1 MNREDFPIFNNNLV
15 YFDNGATT
23 MKPSSV
29 VEKITDYYTKFTANC
44 HRGDYKNSMIVDNLY
59 EETREKVRKLINADS
74 EKEIVFTSGSTD
86 SLNRVILGFM
96 KNKLKS
102 GDEVIITKA
111 EHASNFLPWIKLSEE
126 IGIIIKYVELD
137 NHMVTIDNLK
147 KVITNKTKVIS
158 LAHITNVLG
167 DVRPIMEIGKL
178 CKDNNIYFVVDAA
191 QSIPHVKVDVQDNNI
206 DFLVFSAHKMLGPTG
221 VGVLYGKYDL
231 LEKMEPLIYGGGMN
245 NSFDSENNYELKSIP
260 TRFEAGTPNI
270 SGVIGMSAAIDY
282 IENIGYEKI
291 HNHIRKLREYLVTEM
306 SKIPNVIIYNKDIDS
321 STIVFNLKDVF
332 PQDTAVYL
340 DNYNIAVRAGNHCA
354 KVLKEEI
361 DVKNT
366 CRISL
371 YLYNTKEDCDKLIN
385 VLKNSKNIFQE
396 IL

>member
-1 MNREDFPIFNNNLV
+1 MNREDFPIFNSGLV

-23 MKPSSV
+23 MKPNCV
-29 VEKITDYYTKFTANC
+29 VEKITDYYTKYTANC
-44 HRGDYKNSMIVDNLY
+44 HRGDYRNSMIVDNLY
-59 EETREKVRKLINADS
+59 EETRVKVKNLINADS
-74 EKEIVFTSGSTD
+74 EKEIIFTSGSTD
-86 SLNRVILGFM
+86 SLNRVVIGFM
-96 KNKLKS
+96 KNNLKQ
-102 GDEVIITKA
+102 GDEVIISKA

-126 IGIIIKYVELD
+126 IGIVIKYVELD

-147 KVITNKTKVIS
+147 KVITDKTKVIS

-167 DVRPIMEIGKL
+167 DIRPIEKIGKL
-178 CKDNNIYFVVDAA
+178 CHENNIYFVVDAA
-191 QSIPHVKVDVQDNNI
+191 QSIPHRKIDVRESNI
-206 DFLVFSAHKMLGPTG
+206 DFLAFSAHKMLGPTG
-221 VGVLYGKYDL
+221 VGVLYGKYEL

-245 NSFDSENNYELKSIP
+245 NSFDSNKTFELKSVP

-270 SGVIGMSAAIDY
+270 AGVIGMSTAIDY

-321 STIVFNLKDVF
+321 STIVFNLKDIF

-371 YLYNTKEDCDKLIN
+371 YLYNTKEDCDKLIT